1 MKISTALSTVLA
13 TALVVAAPAAAA
25 DAQLRVDA
33 GLGGFARP
41 GRWTPV
47 RIAVEN
53 GRGELAGDVVVEWG
67 EARAR
72 RAVTLGSGAR
82 RQIDMLLRTTDVRDA
97 IVVRLEAS
105 GRTEQRTETPLRIV
119 RFDEPFVVCI
129 GTTASAPSDVATCTV
144 TLSADASP
152 TSSRS
157 YDAADDVIVRL
168 DARSLPA
175 DRQRAI
181 DLWRQVRALDDADG
195 VTRPRDIEA
204 ADSVRPTLR
213 AGLLVYLLALPVVLV
228 VVRRLSADARHAY
241 GAIAILVVGATS
253 TAIAFGRTGP
263 GSAVTVRY
271 SAVAHQF
278 PGSARSI
285 VLMRGSA
292 EYPSGGRF
300 DVRAPF
306 ADAALET
313 SGARGVR
320 EDQRYDEDGSPLLSG
335 RFALGARKL
344 FALDGVADLPLV
356 EVSRRAASV
365 HVTNISNRSLDECRV
380 TVDGTARPVGTI
392 AAGGNLDIA
401 GADTATALTLS
412 CLAPAAL
419 LPFSEAQHR
428 VVTEGQLQLVVHAIV
443 ERPRES

>member
-1 MKISTALSTVLA
+1 VRLSTAASTVLA
-13 TALVVAAPAAAA
+13 TALVAAAPAAAA

-53 GRGELAGDVVVEWG
+53 GRGDLAGELVVEWG

-82 RQIDMLLRTTDVRDA
+82 RQVEVVLRTTDVRNA
-97 IVVRLEAS
+97 IAVRLETN

-129 GTTASAPSDVATCTV
+129 GTTESAPASAAACTV
-144 TLSADASP
+144 TLAAETAP
-152 TSSRS
+152 ASSRG

-168 DARSLPA
+168 DARSLSA

-181 DLWRQVRALDDADG
+181 DLWRHVRSLDDSGG
-195 VTRPRDIEA
+195 VTRPRDIDA
-204 ADSVRPTLR
+204 ANSVRPALR
-213 AGLLVYLLALPVVLV
+213 AGFLAYLLAIPIVLV
-228 VVRRLSADARHAY
+228 VVHRLSADARHAY
-241 GAIAILVVGATS
+241 VAIAVLVAGATTS
-253 TAIAFGRTGP
+253 AIALGRGGP

-278 PGSARSI
+278 TGSTQAI

-306 ADAALET
+306 ADAAIET
-313 SGARGVR
+313 TGARGVR
-320 EDQRYDEDGSPLLSG
+320 EDQRYDDDGSPLLSG
-335 RFALGARKL
+335 RFALGARKA
-344 FALDGVADLPLV
+344 FTLDGVADLPIV
-356 EVSRRAASV
+356 EVSRRASSV
-365 HVTNISNRSLDECRV
+365 HVSNVSNHSLDDCGV
-380 TVDGTARPVGTI
+380 STDGSDRTVGTI
-392 AAGGNLDIA
+392 AAGGSLDIA
-401 GADTATALTLS
+401 GADRATTLTVS
-412 CLAPAAL
+412 CVAPASL
-419 LPFSEAQHR
+419 LPFSEAQHH
-428 VVTEGQLQLVVHAIV
+428 VVSEGQLQLIVHAIV
-443 ERPRES
+443 ERRRES